1 MRDAG
6 FVEWSVTRRKVS
18 VKKLKIGG
26 ATVNQIPL
34 DWQNNTHNI
43 LEAIAEARRQGIRIL
58 CMPELCLTGYGCE
71 DMFLSD
77 WLPARA
83 LQELEAIIP
92 HCHDI
97 TVAIG
102 LPIRINN
109 IIYNGSCVI
118 SNGAVLGIT
127 LKQNLA
133 RDGVHY
139 EPRWFDAWLPG
150 KVTEVLVNNVPVQA
164 GDIIYTV
171 EGITFGFEICEDAW
185 RKKDRPGYRLSE
197 RGVDLIMN
205 PSASHYAMGK
215 SLLREAEVVI
225 GGSTLFNCVYLFVN
239 LLGNEAGR
247 MIYDGDII
255 ISQQDKM
262 LGVSRRLSFKPFVVM
277 GCEVDFDTPSASQV
291 LPPTDNKEI
300 YEELTQ
306 AVSLALFDYLRKS
319 KSKGFVLSLS
329 GGADSS
335 SCAVFVAEMVK
346 RAAAERG
353 LAEACMLLGI
363 APANTW
369 QEAVGQLLTC
379 AYQGTGNSSNDTFMA
394 AKELA
399 ESVGAVFHHWTI
411 DEEVRSYSNKIEQA
425 IGRKLTWEQ
434 DDITLQN
441 IQARSRSPIIWML
454 ANVHRAV
461 LLTTSNRSEGDVG
474 YATMDGDTSGSLAPI
489 AGLSKT
495 FILKWLQWAER
506 ALGQSGLRRVNTLQP
521 TAELRPLERNQTDE
535 ADLMP
540 YPTLAEIEKHA
551 IQNRKSPVEV
561 YFIMK
566 ETHHQTDILK
576 RHITRFFRLWS
587 ANQWKRER
595 LAPAF
600 HLDDLNV
607 DPRTWCR
614 FPILSSAFA
623 EELKQ
628 LETL

>member
-1 MRDAG
+1 M
-6 FVEWSVTRRKVS
+6 
-18 VKKLKIGG
+18 KKLKIGG